1 VRDEFYVG
9 YLPTPA
15 SHARFLRRII
25 PALFA
30 LIVLV
35 TGVIALTQRDPG
47 PGVWMIGPVL
57 PYEGVLRAKPYPM
70 LELTTSDGPR
80 HAFLVEVGKHGAGA
94 RAAEFDGQRVR
105 VQGWPLERDGRRI
118 IELAPDDSAIQPVPD
133 VAIDSPAPMEE
144 QLGRAR
150 LRGEIVDFKC
160 FLGAMKPGDGKGH
173 KACATLCI
181 RGGIPPMLV
190 TSDEVGNRT
199 YYLLRDAGGGPCG
212 EEILPVVGELV
223 DVEGAL
229 SRVAD
234 LMVLSVRASDVLRV
248 R

>member
-1 VRDEFYVG
+1 
-9 YLPTPA
+9 
-15 SHARFLRRII
+15 
-25 PALFA
+25 
-30 LIVLV
+30 
-35 TGVIALTQRDPG
+35 
-47 PGVWMIGPVL
+47 
-57 PYEGVLRAKPYPM
+57 
-70 LELTTSDGPR
+70 
-80 HAFLVEVGKHGAGA
+80 
-94 RAAEFDGQRVR
+94 
-105 VQGWPLERDGRRI
+105 
-118 IELAPDDSAIQPVPD
+118 
-133 VAIDSPAPMEE
+133 MEE